1 MDPSDCISGG
11 RILKGAAQDDVETP
25 TIAFAT
31 IQYEAEW
38 SCPRRATSSL
48 PVPRDVFPETP
59 KLWSA

>member
-1 MDPSDCISGG
+1 M
-11 RILKGAAQDDVETP
+11 ILKGVAQDDVETP

-31 IQYEAEW
+31 VQYEAEW

>member
-1 MDPSDCISGG
+1 MDPSNCIFGG
-11 RILKGAAQDDVETP
+11 RILKGVAQDDVETL

-31 IQYEAEW
+31 IQYKVEW
-38 SCPRRATSSL
+38 SCLRRATLSL